1 MVLPPKSTPKTI
13 RKSIANLC
21 WCGQLATCRTS
32 WTMNNPACRFLG
44 CPNYLDPTTNCN
56 YFMWVDVELP
66 NQWYQSRMYQL
77 HVNLRDAQAELVQV
91 QAQRARIGFFNK
103 MMMLLV
109 VAMFLIRFM

>member
-1 MVLPPKSTPKTI
+1 M
-13 RKSIANLC
+13 ANLC

-32 WTMNNPACRFLG
+32 WTMNNPARRFLG
-44 CPNYLDPTTNCN
+44 CPNYLDPTTNYN

-66 NQWYQSRMYQL
+66 NQWYQRRMYQL
-77 HVNLRDAQAELVQV
+77 HVNLRDAQNELRNAQVELVQV
-91 QAQRARIGFFNK
+91 QAQRARIAFFNK